1 MYRATKSFF
10 CKITKIATLLLL
22 AFLATLAS
30 NASTSTSQVATA
42 KAAVEASVV
51 SQTNDFFSNGIMD
64 PACRTE
70 SRYEIREYTKKGGL
84 YKIHFTYSTKYAFAA
99 PQVNTYNTWRC
110 MDSQG
115 GLKDSQGKMISTYPT
130 PEEGQKAWL
139 ECFTANFKNKAYFK
153 DLYFEAYEPFGD
165 SNSTDPTSGAGD
177 MFKGSWSSAD
187 CTGDFLY
194 PSTWKCKTPLRMNP
208 PYNFDRP
215 FEPAEYQ
222 NVFKG
227 VLTPVGGAENGL
239 LPVCKTGCNFTS
251 HPMSSVIVECVEG
264 TVANMFM
271 KPQEQFILT
280 VKDKDGNLLKDPIY
294 QRTVFQNFQTYIRTT
309 VILLIIAYVAMQ
321 GFSTLMGGGLASDGP
336 KGLIMN
342 VIKIAA
348 VSYFAIGDA
357 WKDYFFYA
365 LKDLSGGMAT
375 IVYNAVAGSSVNA
388 DGCFF
393 QAGFYPEGKSILA
406 IFDSID
412 CKFSNYVGYYP
423 GETFPA
429 IVRFMGMYLLFPIF
443 GQIICMLI
451 VFFTLLLFNLC
462 ATLMQMYLGATI
474 YLMIMLFISP
484 LTIPMI
490 LFSNETLKGVFS
502 GWLGKIINLSLFQ
515 VLTVMLFAT
524 IMPVLDTTIYG
535 DNYQNKSLFIEY
547 RPNNNQEVNSLDEKY
562 RAIPKMG
569 PITFTKTVNIDCS
582 DKKGSITCAFRRA
595 QAYTF
600 SIPIPGFIEIF
611 ELMFPKV
618 SGGAML
624 FWMMLNLLKAC
635 GMIFLFTN
643 IVDSLRSVVE
653 QLTKAGAA
661 SGMINDI
668 KFDNPAKLAAQS
680 AGATGKMAA
689 GAASKGMDKLSGKG
703 KEEDSGARGE
713 GPKSGGDESKKGGD
727 SPPAEAAPTPAI
739 VK

>member
-1 MYRATKSFF
+1 MYCATKSFF

-22 AFLATLAS
+22 AFLATLTS

-99 PQVNTYNTWRC
+99 PKVDTYNAWRC
-110 MDSQG
+110 MNSSG
-115 GLKDSQGKMISTYPT
+115 GLKDSQGKMISTYST
-130 PEEGQKAWL
+130 PELGQKAWL
-139 ECFTANFKNKAYFK
+139 ACFTANFKNKAYFK

-177 MFKGSWSSAD
+177 MFAGSWSAGSPNIEESGYGFA
-187 CTGDFLY
+187 
-194 PSTWKCKTPLRMNP
+194 K
-208 PYNFDRP
+208 P
-215 FEPAEYQ
+215 FATEEYK
-222 NVFKG
+222 NVFHG
-227 VLTPVGGAENGL
+227 ILLPIGNTENGL
-239 LPVCKTGCNFTS
+239 LPVCKTGCNFTD

-294 QRTVFQNFQTYIRTT
+294 QRTVFQNFQTYIRIT

-365 LKDLSGGMAT
+365 LRDLSGGMAT

-406 IFDSID
+406 VFDSID
-412 CKFSNYVGYYP
+412 CKFANYVGYYP

-429 IVRFMGMYLLFPIF
+429 MVRFMGMYLLFPIF

-535 DNYQNKSLFIEY
+535 DKYQDKGLFIEY
-547 RPNNNQEVNSLDEKY
+547 QSTNNQETSGGLSSIDPVPV
-562 RAIPKMG
+562 PKMG
-569 PITFTKTVNIDCS
+569 PIAFTKTVSIDCT
-582 DKKGSITCAFRRA
+582 DTKGSITCAFRRA
-595 QAYTF
+595 QAYKF

-643 IVDSLRSVVE
+643 IVDSLRTVVE

-713 GPKSGGDESKKGGD
+713 GPKSGGDESK
-727 SPPAEAAPTPAI
+727 PAAAPTPAI